1 MPVAGVFLFTMAN
14 TAGLKPALLVGSI
27 LLFLW
32 LASLIWTVARGGIFF
47 GLPTWS
53 RAAFGIFAAWVFWL
67 TSLPPYFRDDLI
79 IHLALPK
86 HILHAGAWV
95 PIPFQPSSVFPNAL
109 LPFNLVLLNAGLD
122 RAVSFLPA
130 FFYLGTALVLAHWV
144 KEEFGAGWGI
154 FAGGAL
160 LLEPLFFR
168 LSTTA
173 YNDPAVL
180 FFSSAGAYYFWRHL
194 RENLPADG
202 YKGAVALA
210 GASAIKYNAGLFL
223 ACILVVLFLDCLRS
237 RIWAPRLKVASASFL
252 AALFFCSPWW
262 IRFAHEHP
270 SAPAPMFHGPL
281 QERVALCGDSFAY
294 ALASPVRLFF
304 EGEEGNKCGY
314 DGGLNPLLLIFGM
327 FCAPFFFSGRDRK
340 FLAASAGLFMVSASL
355 LFAIT
360 ARYYL
365 PVLPV
370 MIFLSAGWLSA
381 LAEKRV
387 ALALGG
393 AALLLILDLR
403 GYALAASRFEG
414 WNRLLGRESNVEFLS
429 KTVAGYGATMFA
441 NAHLGQKD
449 KVYFVFFGN
458 QVYYCDVPYYYDAFW
473 DGITFMR
480 LLKPYADAGEIAR
493 ELGARKITHVIYNK
507 GVMRQF
513 LTRSDSWNVFADFS
527 SRFGKTLYEDDNS
540 ALIELVNA
548 PR

>member
-1 MPVAGVFLFTMAN
+1 
-14 TAGLKPALLVGSI
+14 
-27 LLFLW
+27 
-32 LASLIWTVARGGIFF
+32 
-47 GLPTWS
+47 
-53 RAAFGIFAAWVFWL
+53 
-67 TSLPPYFRDDLI
+67 
-79 IHLALPK
+79 
-86 HILHAGAWV
+86 
-95 PIPFQPSSVFPNAL
+95 
-109 LPFNLVLLNAGLD
+109 
-122 RAVSFLPA
+122 
-130 FFYLGTALVLAHWV
+130 
-144 KEEFGAGWGI
+144 
-154 FAGGAL
+154 
-160 LLEPLFFR
+160 
-168 LSTTA
+168 
-173 YNDPAVL
+173 
-180 FFSSAGAYYFWRHL
+180 
-194 RENLPADG
+194 
-202 YKGAVALA
+202 
-210 GASAIKYNAGLFL
+210 
-223 ACILVVLFLDCLRS
+223 
-237 RIWAPRLKVASASFL
+237 
-252 AALFFCSPWW
+252 
-262 IRFAHEHP
+262 
-270 SAPAPMFHGPL
+270 
-281 QERVALCGDSFAY
+281 
-294 ALASPVRLFF
+294 
-304 EGEEGNKCGY
+304 
-314 DGGLNPLLLIFGM
+314 
-327 FCAPFFFSGRDRK
+327 
-340 FLAASAGLFMVSASL
+340 MVSASL